1 MEPKNYNKKDLK
13 TFFLTILMLNGK
25 KNITEK
31 ILLKKIK
38 LFNKLT
44 KKNFNSIISVS
55 LKNNY
60 PLLFRLNLKRRNRV
74 IPIPILIKS
83 SKRIRYLFKIFIT
96 QYKKKS
102 KSNISLKNYLFS
114 DFLVFSK
121 NIGSLKKINEN
132 EYQNCFLN
140 KTFINFKWF

>member
-1 MEPKNYNKKDLK
+1 MEPKNYNKKHLK
-13 TFFLTILMLNGK
+13 TFFLTVLMLNGK

-44 KKNFNSIISVS
+44 KKNFNSIITVS

-60 PLLFRLNLKRRNRV
+60 PLLFRLNLKRRNRL

-83 SKRIRYLFKIFIT
+83 SKRIRYLFKIFAI

-102 KSNISLKNYLFS
+102 KSNISIDNYLFS
-114 DFLVFSK
+114 EFLDSSK

>member
-1 MEPKNYNKKDLK
+1 MELKNYKTNYLK

-25 KNITEK
+25 KEVTEI

-44 KKNFNSIISVS
+44 KKNFNNLISVS

-60 PLLFRLNLKRRNRV
+60 PVLLRLNIKRRNNFV
-74 IPIPILIKS
+74 SIPILIKS
-83 SKRIRYLFKIFIT
+83 NKRIRYLFKILT
-96 QYKKKS
+96 AQYKKKT
-102 KSNISLKNYLFS
+102 NISIERYLF
-114 DFLVFSK
+114 LELLECSK
-121 NIGSLKKINEN
+121 NLGSLKKINEK

>member
-1 MEPKNYNKKDLK
+1 MELKKYNKKYLK
-13 TFFLTILMLNGK
+13 TFFLTVLMLNGK

-44 KKNFNSIISVS
+44 KKNFNSIIIVS

-60 PLLFRLNLKRRNRV
+60 PLLFRLNLKRRNRL

-83 SKRIRYLFKIFIT
+83 SKRIRYLFKIFTT
-96 QYKKKS
+96 QYIKKS
-102 KSNISLKNYLFS
+102 KSNISIDNYLFS
-114 DFLVFSK
+114 EFLDCSK
-121 NIGSLKKINEN
+121 NIGSLKKINES
-132 EYQNCFLN
+132 EYKNCFLN